1 MRTLIGL
8 LWVVLVGGCVTET
21 TGNLPEPATLNERVQ
36 AQLDLARGYLENRD
50 FTRARSPLNRAL
62 EIDPRSVE
70 ANVLMGVLS
79 QAESDPELAEQHFK
93 SALRLEPDNAQALN
107 NYASFLYAQQRYSE
121 AVERLRKLVRDP
133 DYRARSQA
141 YENLGLAELRLD
153 NTDLA
158 RQAFQRSLLLN
169 DRQARSSLELAVLD
183 YEAGE
188 LAAAQE
194 HYDRYRQTARQTP
207 RSLCVGMKLGSA
219 AGDADQLASYAM
231 ALQNLFPESREAKQC
246 QVP

>member
-141 YENLGLAELRLD
+141 TKIWVWLSCD
-153 NTDLA
+153 STISTWHA
-158 RQAFQRSLLLN
+158 RRFN
-169 DRQARSSLELAVLD
+169 ARCCSMTVRP
-183 YEAGE
+183 
-188 LAAAQE
+188 AA
-194 HYDRYRQTARQTP
+194 RWSWRP
-207 RSLCVGMKLGSA
+207 
-219 AGDADQLASYAM
+219 
-231 ALQNLFPESREAKQC
+231 
-246 QVP
+246 